1 MAWAR
6 SDIKHG
12 FLSNIHAVVFSSC
25 LFVLNSQ
32 NKFTALPKTFLKD
45 IDQIKRDFGA
55 DSSDIFMAKHF
66 SNKGF
71 VFETPADSLL
81 SYILVYSH
89 ANDPIICIYLTVS

>member
-32 NKFTALPKTFLKD
+32 NKFTALLKTFLKD
-45 IDQIKRDFGA
+45 IDQIKKIFGA
-55 DSSDIFMAKHF
+55 NSSDIFMAKHF

-71 VFETPADSLL
+71 VFETPADFLCY
-81 SYILVYSH
+81 YILLFISLRY
-89 ANDPIICIYLTVS
+89 DLIIW